1 MPVCRRSSLFL
12 RKANTPSP
20 LVLQKY
26 LVIQKKKHRKKEK
39 KSIYSCSYK
48 EHIEFGYPWLFIE
61 IIICFRVQVKL
72 YLQSEWDTDRDLN
85 TEVTFLFLE

>member
-12 RKANTPSP
+12 RKANIPSP

-39 KSIYSCSYK
+39 KVFIPAHTKSI
-48 EHIEFGYPWLFIE
+48 
-61 IIICFRVQVKL
+61 
-72 YLQSEWDTDRDLN
+72 
-85 TEVTFLFLE
+85 